1 VVGIASRESCTG
13 AGDGGLT
20 VRRLGQLAFLLLLTA
35 GCYKYSVRPVP
46 SPAPVSSFRASKAR
60 ITLRDG
66 RLIRMEQV
74 YVRGDSL
81 RTDRPFSNSPAAVS
95 LADVD
100 QLQVGE
106 FSTGRTL
113 RWTVIVGGTALL
125 ALIFFAMATDP
136 S

>member
-1 VVGIASRESCTG
+1 
-13 AGDGGLT
+13 
-20 VRRLGQLAFLLLLTA
+20 
-35 GCYKYSVRPVP
+35 
-46 SPAPVSSFRASKAR
+46 
-60 ITLRDG
+60 
-66 RLIRMEQV
+66 MEQA

-81 RTDRPFSNSPAAVS
+81 RTDRPFNNSPSAVA
-95 LADVD
+95 LADVE

-125 ALIFFAMATDP
+125 ALIFYGMATDP

>member
-1 VVGIASRESCTG
+1 M
-13 AGDGGLT
+13 

-35 GCYKYSVRPVP
+35 GCYKYSARSVP
-46 SPAPVSSFRASKAR
+46 SPESASTFRASRAR

-66 RLIRMEQV
+66 RSYRMEQV

-81 RTDRPFSNSPAAVS
+81 RTDRPSGNSPAAIA

-100 QLQVGE
+100 QLQIGE
-106 FSTGRTL
+106 FSAGRTL

-125 ALIFFAMATDP
+125 ALIFYAIATDP

>member
-1 VVGIASRESCTG
+1 MRC
-13 AGDGGLT
+13 
-20 VRRLGQLAFLLLLTA
+20 LACLSFLLFFAT
-35 GCYKYSVRPVP
+35 GCYKYSAQPVP
-46 SPAPVSSFRASKAR
+46 SPRAVSSFRASKAR

-66 RLIRMEQV
+66 RSYRMEHV

-81 RTDRPFSNSPAAVS
+81 RTDRPFNNSPAAVA

-100 QLQVGE
+100 QMQIGE
-106 FSTGRTL
+106 FSAGRTL

-125 ALIFFAMATDP
+125 ALIFYAMATDP